1 LFALIVAFCA
11 GLVGSFYG
19 AAVGG
24 GALLTVPALMFVG
37 LSPVQAIATSRLG
50 SLGISMSGLVAFGKS
65 GQVDWTLGWKMT
77 FLQGAGVLLGAWSL
91 LQLPGWWV
99 KKSIAVIIL
108 VILGL
113 LAAFPSAGLHT
124 IPIDPKSM
132 RYRSGYILTVL
143 LGVLT
148 GFFQGGG
155 GTLAAYIMILC
166 FGQTFLQSAG
176 TRKLPFLFG
185 NGLAL
190 AVFIPSGNVLWGI
203 GLALGAGTLLG
214 GYLGSLF
221 AIKKGNKWVRVVFFL
236 VVGLAALRMLF
247 SA

>member
-1 LFALIVAFCA
+1 
-11 GLVGSFYG
+11 
-19 AAVGG
+19 
-24 GALLTVPALMFVG
+24 
-37 LSPVQAIATSRLG
+37 
-50 SLGISMSGLVAFGKS
+50 
-65 GQVDWTLGWKMT
+65 
-77 FLQGAGVLLGAWSL
+77 
-91 LQLPGWWV
+91 
-99 KKSIAVIIL
+99 
-108 VILGL
+108 
-113 LAAFPSAGLHT
+113 
-124 IPIDPKSM
+124 
-132 RYRSGYILTVL
+132 
-143 LGVLT
+143 
-148 GFFQGGG
+148 
-155 GTLAAYIMILC
+155 MILC